1 MWFLIDLLMISGP
14 IWSWIFTILTPLLPT
29 FVELGFGMVFSL
41 IFHEFRYHQPL
52 KNHVFT
58 AVLQCFLRVWH
69 IRKPDVFSLDFYMD
83 SDMFLDAFGHNF
95 NTFWRLCFAD
105 SLDGVFCCFC
115 MPKSLLKWPKNHPVE
130 LPMVPKTIKIL
141 NFSRKGRFGSVLG
154 RLVIFGR
161 PIWPHFRPIR
171 ALF

>member
-1 MWFLIDLLMISGP
+1 M
-14 IWSWIFTILTPLLPT
+14 
-29 FVELGFGMVFSL
+29 FVKGLAHS
-41 IFHEFRYHQPL
+41 
-52 KNHVFT
+52 
-58 AVLQCFLRVWH
+58 
-69 IRKPDVFSLDFYMD
+69 KPYVFSLDFCMD

-95 NTFWRLCFAD
+95 DTCSRLCFAH

-115 MPKSLLKWPKNHPVE
+115 MPNSLLKCPKNHPVE

-161 PIWPHFRPIR
+161 PI
-171 ALF
+171 